1 MVAIMNTYSPFRIHF
16 VWTGIELLYLLHIFW
31 YCWYALRKLQYNL
44 CWFYEKTIVLK
55 VNYRYNHHDFSKL
68 QPCLYW
74 WCNINSTT
82 LIVRFTREEKTDVTR
97 VTPLPPMF
105 KNIIIVNV
113 KDHTNSTS
121 RYNSK
126 RYLSEMMVNLRKG
139 ESPYA
144 ISM

>member
-1 MVAIMNTYSPFRIHF
+1 MLVFI
-16 VWTGIELLYLLHIFW
+16 
-31 YCWYALRKLQYNL
+31 K
-44 CWFYEKTIVLK
+44 KTIVLK
-55 VNYRYNHHDFSKL
+55 VNYRYNDHDFSKL

-121 RYNSK
+121 RDNSK
-126 RYLSEMMVNLRKG
+126 RYLSETMVKLRK
-139 ESPYA
+139 SKLPCA
-144 ISM
+144 ISMQWMKYEELNLPVSRLKFYLSICFVLIGWDLSRINAP